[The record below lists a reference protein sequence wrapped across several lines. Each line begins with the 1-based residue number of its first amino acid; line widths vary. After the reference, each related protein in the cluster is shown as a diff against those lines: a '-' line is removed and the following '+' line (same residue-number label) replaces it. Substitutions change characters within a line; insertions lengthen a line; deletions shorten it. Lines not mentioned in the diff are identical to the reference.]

1 MKPIEKIL
9 EEINLHA
16 AYMRFSSVTKHT
28 YLIYYARGAD
38 KYIAD
43 DSVYHSE
50 YKYPIE
56 YYFNIKSRENEQ
68 EIESILNKNEV
79 VWEKSEDIYID
90 SEDMYLIKYY
100 I

>member
-9 EEINLHA
+9 EEINLPA
-16 AYMRFSSVTKHT
+16 AYMRFGGVTHPP
-28 YLIYYARGAD
+28 YLIYYASGAD
-38 KYIAD
+38 NYMAD
-43 DSVYHSE
+43 DSVYYSE
-50 YKYPIE
+50 YKYTIE
-56 YYFNIKSRENEQ
+56 YYFTIKSRENEQ

-90 SEDMYLIKYY
+90 SEEMYLIRYY